1 MAFKVHDSG
10 PSNLTVHISSLFHY
24 AVFGYICPKDIFPDA
39 LWFVQM
45 QHCIL
50 LERRG
55 FLLETFANEPYLFS
69 LSHFNVVNI

>member
-1 MAFKVHDSG
+1 MLCFNAEH
-10 PSNLTVHISSLFHY
+10 FH
-24 AVFGYICPKDIFPDA
+24 FGYICPKVIFPDA
-39 LWFVQM
+39 LWFAQM